1 MDRTTN
7 LKIPYILM
15 AQAQKHVTHNEALL
29 MIDALMQMGV
39 QSRAMS
45 EPPADLADGARFIV
59 PETAA
64 GAWIDQHAKIAA
76 WQDGGWRFYQP
87 VEGWI
92 AFCSNENRLLVFHEG
107 SWQVLESSI
116 DFAERL
122 GINATADGPN
132 RLALAGDASLFN
144 HEGAGHQVKINKAAA
159 TDTASI
165 LYQTGFSGRA
175 EFGLTGDDDFHLK
188 VSGDGET
195 FIEAMVVQSATGVAS
210 FPAGI
215 SGVRERL
222 VAPRTLFVASSGSD
236 AADGLSPDTAFATL
250 QRAVDAAHMLDCM
263 TFDVTIQLGAGMHSG
278 AAVLRPLVGGGLLRI
293 EGDDADASTVVVSS
307 SILAGGG
314 ARVLVSGI
322 RFVMASPWMSALTV
336 EEGAMLTLGVVDFG
350 PCGANGSHI
359 AGTGFGQIN
368 FLGDYTISGGAL
380 RHFNL
385 SGHLMVTSNN
395 QTVTLLDDP
404 AFIEEFAF
412 VSNGAV
418 LSLWNATFLGMAT
431 GRRYT
436 ATTNGTISLFGAGE
450 AFLPGNGAG
459 IVTAGGILA

>member
-1 MDRTTN
+1 MGRTSN

-29 MIDALMQMGV
+29 MIDALLQMSV
-39 QSRAMS
+39 QSREVS
-45 EPPADLADGARFIV
+45 EPPAELADGTRFIV
-59 PETAA
+59 PEAAA
-64 GAWIDQHAKIAA
+64 GAWIGQHAKIAA

-92 AFCSNENRLLVFHEG
+92 AFCADENQLLVFHEEA
-107 SWQVLESSI
+107 WQILRSTSG
-116 DFAERL
+116 FAERL
-122 GINATADGPN
+122 GINATAEAPN

-144 HEGAGHQVKINKAAA
+144 HEGGGHQVKINKAAA

-165 LYQTGFSGRA
+165 LYQTDFSGRA

-188 VSGDGET
+188 VSADGET
-195 FIEAMVVQSATGVAS
+195 FIEAMVVQSATGIAS
-210 FPAGI
+210 FPSGI
-215 SGVRERL
+215 AGVRERL
-222 VAPRTLFVASSGSD
+222 VAPRTLFVSTTGSD
-236 AADGLSPDTAFATL
+236 AADGLGPDTAFATL
-250 QRAVDAAHMLDCM
+250 QRAVDAAHMLDCV
-263 TFDVTIQLGAGMHSG
+263 TFDVTIQLSGGTHQGAV
-278 AAVLRPLVGGGLLRI
+278 VLRPLVGGGLLRI
-293 EGDDADASTVVVSS
+293 QGDDDDPSSVVISS
-307 SILAGGG
+307 GILAGGG
-314 ARVLVSGI
+314 ARVSVLGV
-322 RFVMASPWMSALTV
+322 RFAMALPWMSAV
-336 EEGAMLTLGVVDFG
+336 AVQEGAMLTLGAVDFG

-395 QTVTLLDDP
+395 QTVTLVDDP

-418 LSLWNATFLGMAT
+418 LSLWNATFLGSAT

-436 ATTNGTISLFGAGE
+436 ATTNGTISLFGGGE
-450 AFLPGNGAG
+450 AFLPGNAAG
-459 IVTAGGILA
+459 IVNAGGILA

>member
-1 MDRTTN
+1 MDKTNN

-64 GAWIDQHAKIAA
+64 GAWIGQHAKIAA

-92 AFCSNENRLLVFHEG
+92 AFCSDENRLLVFHEG
-107 SWQVLESSI
+107 AWQVLEFSF

-144 HEGAGHQVKINKAAA
+144 HEGAGHQVKINKATA

-222 VAPRTLFVASSGSD
+222 IA
-236 AADGLSPDTAFATL
+236 
-250 QRAVDAAHMLDCM
+250 RA
-263 TFDVTIQLGAGMHSG
+263 
-278 AAVLRPLVGGGLLRI
+278 R
-293 EGDDADASTVVVSS
+293 SS
-307 SILAGGG
+307 SHPA
-314 ARVLVSGI
+314 
-322 RFVMASPWMSALTV
+322 
-336 EEGAMLTLGVVDFG
+336 
-350 PCGANGSHI
+350 
-359 AGTGFGQIN
+359 
-368 FLGDYTISGGAL
+368 
-380 RHFNL
+380 
-385 SGHLMVTSNN
+385 
-395 QTVTLLDDP
+395 DP
-404 AFIEEFAF
+404 
-412 VSNGAV
+412 
-418 LSLWNATFLGMAT
+418 MQ
-431 GRRYT
+431 RT
-436 ATTNGTISLFGAGE
+436 A
-450 AFLPGNGAG
+450 
-459 IVTAGGILA
+459 